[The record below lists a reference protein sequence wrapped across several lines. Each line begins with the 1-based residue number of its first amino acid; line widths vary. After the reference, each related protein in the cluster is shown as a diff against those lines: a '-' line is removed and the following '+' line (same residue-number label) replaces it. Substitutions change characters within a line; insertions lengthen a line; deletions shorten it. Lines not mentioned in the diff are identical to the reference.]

1 MQWRVALF
9 TALFLIVVV
18 SCHAQSATG
27 ILTGK
32 VFATTKGGDTKPAR
46 MAHVFLASGDDQVA
60 VQQSLDKALTN
71 RLESLKNNSD
81 AEQAC
86 QLASVSV
93 FAAVRASSTIQTVN
107 TDEDGSFALPGLRPG
122 TYLVIV
128 IGTANGYQSVWRLS
142 TDVTAGKRR
151 KITLSEPVLECPS

>member
-1 MQWRVALF
+1 M
-9 TALFLIVVV
+9 
-18 SCHAQSATG
+18 
-27 ILTGK
+27 
-32 VFATTKGGDTKPAR
+32 
-46 MAHVFLASGDDQVA
+46 
-60 VQQSLDKALTN
+60 TN